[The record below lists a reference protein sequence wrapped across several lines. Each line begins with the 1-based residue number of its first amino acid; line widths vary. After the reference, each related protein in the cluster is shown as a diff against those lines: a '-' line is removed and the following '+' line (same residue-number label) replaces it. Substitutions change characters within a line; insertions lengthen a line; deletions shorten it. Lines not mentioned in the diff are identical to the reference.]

1 MLGPLTIEASTIIAH
16 GGEFRWSS
24 GWDGRA
30 HEALRRDK
38 PGRFMAKS
46 RWDIGSKSVLRVD
59 QVRQALGDV
68 GSRKVVLCCGRE
80 VDLGLRAACA
90 ERISII
96 LRLRLSS
103 SSVDISWRE
112 CNSSTST
119 RKTFQRVVSSNN
131 IPRNSMVAT
140 RN

>member
-1 MLGPLTIEASTIIAH
+1 MLGLLTIEASTIIAH
-16 GGEFRWSS
+16 GGEFRWRN

-46 RWDIGSKSVLRVD
+46 RWDVGSKSVLRVD

-68 GSRKVVLCCGRE
+68 GSWKVVLCCGRE
-80 VDLGLRAACA
+80 VDLGLRPACA

-119 RKTFQRVVSSNN
+119 PEKHSSVLFLPT
-131 IPRNSMVAT
+131 IFLEIAW
-140 RN
+140 